1 MRRYSSG
8 DGYILVYIWGS
19 CERSYE
25 RPYVSRQSA
34 SALFSTAKCLYE
46 WDMHVSIVRHPSV
59 HMISGTVDRGRAS
72 VVRSTFQHKLEMVA
86 ERGIFLF
93 IEACKNM

>member
-1 MRRYSSG
+1 
-8 DGYILVYIWGS
+8 
-19 CERSYE
+19 
-25 RPYVSRQSA
+25 
-34 SALFSTAKCLYE
+34 
-46 WDMHVSIVRHPSV
+46 
-59 HMISGTVDRGRAS
+59 MISGTVDRGRAS